1 MPLNPEPPTGWPAP
15 HRSAVRVLAA
25 VFLGLISG
33 LIAVVSVAAAVTG
46 DAVESIGFGLA
57 AILAGHVTAIGIT
70 GLRRPRPATERP
82 SAGVNDQGES
92 GLAFPYS
99 RLQYYLL
106 TVTLVL
112 VALLAAGFAAVM
124 AAGGGATGWVL
135 AVVSGGLAVFVG
147 WFLIILLRLAPGT
160 IVLTPSGIYHRS
172 LVLEHFVPWGAVV
185 DVQARDG
192 PNPWITVKAMPMDGT
207 RERRHTGR
215 LHAFEGGLLPF
226 LVARTS
232 WLGAN
237 AVPAY
242 QAIRFYFDHPDQ
254 RPRLHAGD
262 LPTSR

>member
-1 MPLNPEPPTGWPAP
+1 M
-15 HRSAVRVLAA
+15 LAA
-25 VFLGLISG
+25 IFLGLISG
-33 LIAVVSVAAAVTG
+33 LIAVVAVAAAVTG
-46 DAVESIGFGLA
+46 DTVEAIGFGLA

-70 GLRRPRPATERP
+70 GLRHPRPATEPP
-82 SAGVNDQGES
+82 SAGVNDRGES
-92 GLAFPYS
+92 GLAFPYA
-99 RLQYYLL
+99 RLPYYLI

-112 VALLAAGFAAVM
+112 VALLAAGFTAVM
-124 AAGGGATGWVL
+124 AAGGSATGWVL
-135 AVVSGGLAVFVG
+135 AAISGGFAVFAS
-147 WFLIILLRLAPGT
+147 WFLIVLLRLAPGT

-172 LVLEHFVPWGAVV
+172 LVLEHFVPWDAVV

-192 PNPWITVKAMPMDGT
+192 PNPWITVKALPMDGT

-215 LHAFEGGLLPF
+215 LHTFEGGLLPF

-254 RPRLHAGD
+254 RPQLHAGD